1 MFDWYTT
8 MNQPDWD
15 GRTYAFPQPM
25 GAAPVQPLPQ
35 ENPMQRP
42 QTTNEMLPQGSV
54 SGGLLGKLAEE
65 GEQATPRMPSPLR
78 AKHGQGGAAASPAPS
93 PAQVQR
99 PAPQA
104 NPLTAPASGPLAGPV
119 MQPQMM
125 PPQPMPMAAS
135 YGWGQP
141 LPQMAGQG
149 AASAQAGKT
158 GEDKGF
164 LGNMDLGALA
174 LFAGLSMLGN
184 NTGGRTFGQ
193 MVGKA
198 GFDALAGAGGMAAAQ
213 AAAERQKKQ
222 DAREDMA
229 TRMAQHKIDLER
241 YKMAQEAAAMQALQ
255 GYLGGSAGGGMG
267 GMMPSRPTLS
277 GAYTG
282 AALAPDVDA
291 LIVKYSQEMGID
303 PNIAR
308 AVTMQ
313 ESGGRQDVVSP
324 AGAIGTFQLMPD
336 TAKELGVDPHNLDQN
351 IRGGIMYLKQMHDRY
366 GGNWDRALYAYN
378 WGPGNMDAYLQTGK
392 GLDGRPMPSE
402 TLNYVPGVRNR
413 LSGGQQPAVAGGYGG
428 GGVPTIPLQALAL
441 PGAAGEAARAI
452 FAAQQKV
459 MDRLQYVDGVGMIDK
474 STGMVAPLRTAD
486 GMPYMSPKQRKEE
499 ADAAKQ
505 EQAREAQ
512 RRFALQNAKTQ
523 MTSLGNALSMI
534 PEPGRGVSWDTGFTG
549 SVLSMLPG
557 TDARNLQAELD
568 TIGSGSMLQTMQA
581 LKAASP
587 TGATGMGA
595 LSDSEGKLL
604 RESLGSL
611 DTWQSPEQLRRNLL
625 NIKAVYTDMLVSW
638 GYTPE
643 QATSLFAQPKQGKTG
658 AANEG
663 ETIPPMPSG
672 AYPVNF

>member
-15 GRTYAFPQPM
+15 GRTYAFPQPT
-25 GAAPVQPLPQ
+25 GVAPVQA
-35 ENPMQRP
+35 
-42 QTTNEMLPQGSV
+42 LPQGSV

-65 GEQATPRMPSPLR
+65 GEAQATPRIPSPLGP
-78 AKHGQGGAAASPAPS
+78 KQEQGGEDASPAP
-93 PAQVQR
+93 VQR

-104 NPLTAPASGPLAGPV
+104 NPLMAPAFGSLAGPV

-125 PPQPMPMAAS
+125 PQQPMPMAAP

-164 LGNMDLGALA
+164 LGNVDPGALA

-193 MVGKA
+193 LVGKA

-213 AAAERQKKQ
+213 AAAERQKRQ

-229 TRMAQHKIDLER
+229 TRIAQHKIDLER
-241 YKMAQEAAAMQALQ
+241 YKLAQESAGMQALQ
-255 GYLGGSAGGGMG
+255 GYLSGGAGGGMG
-267 GMMPSRPTLS
+267 GMMPSRPTLG

-291 LIVKYSQEMGID
+291 LIVKYSQEYGVD

-308 AVTMQ
+308 AVAMQ
-313 ESGGRQDVVSP
+313 ESGGRHDVVSP

-336 TAKELGVDPHNLDQN
+336 TAKELGVDPHDLDQN
-351 IRGGIMYLKQMHDRY
+351 IRGGIQYLKQMHDRY

-402 TLNYVPGVRNR
+402 TLNYVPGVRGR

-428 GGVPTIPLQALAL
+428 GAGGMPMIPLQALTL
-441 PGAAGEAARAI
+441 PGAAGEAARAV

-499 ADAAKQ
+499 ADASKQ

-512 RRFALQNAKTQ
+512 RRFVFQNAKTQ
-523 MTSLGNALSMI
+523 MASLDNALSLV
-534 PEPGRGVSWDTGFTG
+534 PETGVSWHTGLTG
-549 SVLSMLPG
+549 SALSMLPS
-557 TDARNLQAELD
+557 TAARNLKAELD
-568 TIGSGSMLQTMQA
+568 TIGSGSILQTMQA

-587 TGATGMGA
+587 TGATGMGV
-595 LSDSEGKLL
+595 LSDSDVKIL
-604 RESLGSL
+604 RGALGSL

-625 NIKAVYTDMLVSW
+625 NIKKVYTDMLVSW
-638 GYTPE
+638 GYTSE
-643 QATSLFAQPKQGKTG
+643 QVASLFAQPKRGG
-658 AANEG
+658 APAGNGGVPEL
-663 ETIPPMPSG
+663 PPGFREVM
-672 AYPVNF
+672 

>member
-35 ENPMQRP
+35 
-42 QTTNEMLPQGSV
+42 GSV

-65 GEQATPRMPSPLR
+65 GEAQATGP
-78 AKHGQGGAAASPAPS
+78 KQGQGGAAASPAPS

-125 PPQPMPMAAS
+125 PQQTMPMATP

-158 GEDKGF
+158 GEDKGVF
-164 LGNMDLGALA
+164 GNFDPGALA

-193 MVGKA
+193 LVGKA

-213 AAAERQKKQ
+213 AAAERQKRQ
-222 DAREDMA
+222 DAREDMT
-229 TRMAQHKIDLER
+229 TRIAQHKIDLER
-241 YKMAQEAAAMQALQ
+241 YKMAQEAAGMQALQ
-255 GYLGGSAGGGMG
+255 GYLGGGVGAGMG
-267 GMMPSRPTLS
+267 GMMPSRPTLG

-291 LIVKYSQEMGID
+291 LIVKYSQEIGID

-308 AVTMQ
+308 AVAMQ

-336 TAKELGVDPHNLDQN
+336 TAKELGVDPHDLDQN
-351 IRGGIMYLKQMHDRY
+351 IRGGIQYLKQMYDRY

-402 TLNYVPGVRNR
+402 TLNYVPGVRGR
-413 LSGGQQPAVAGGYGG
+413 LGGGQQPAVAGGYGG
-428 GGVPTIPLQALAL
+428 GGAPTIPLQALAL

-452 FAAQQKV
+452 FAAQQKA

-505 EQAREAQ
+505 EQARDAQ

-523 MTSLGNALSMI
+523 MTSLDNALSMI
-534 PEPGRGVSWDTGFTG
+534 PEPGRGVSWDTGLTG

-625 NIKAVYTDMLVSW
+625 NIKKVYTDMLVSW

-643 QATSLFAQPKQGKTG
+643 QAASLFAQQKR
-658 AANEG
+658 G
-663 ETIPPMPSG
+663 EIPAGNGGVPELPPGFREVM
-672 AYPVNF
+672 

>member
-15 GRTYAFPQPM
+15 GRTYAL
-25 GAAPVQPLPQ
+25 PLPSMMPPSQ
-35 ENPMQRP
+35 HNPMQRP
-42 QTTNEMLPQGSV
+42 QATNEMLPQGSV

-65 GEQATPRMPSPLR
+65 GEQATPRMPSPFGPR
-78 AKHGQGGAAASPAPS
+78 QGQGGAAASPAP
-93 PAQVQR
+93 VQR

-104 NPLTAPASGPLAGPV
+104 NSLTAPASGPLAGPV

-125 PPQPMPMAAS
+125 PQQSMPMAAP

-149 AASAQAGKT
+149 TASAQTGKA

-164 LGNMDLGALA
+164 LGNMDPGALA

-193 MVGKA
+193 LVGKA

-241 YKMAQEAAAMQALQ
+241 YKMAQEVAGMQALQ
-255 GYLGGSAGGGMG
+255 GYLGGGSGGG
-267 GMMPSRPTLS
+267 RPTL
-277 GAYTG
+277 GGQWGGQYTG
-282 AALAPDVDA
+282 AALAPEVDGW
-291 LIVKYSQEMGID
+291 IVKYSQEYGVD
-303 PNIAR
+303 PNIVR
-308 AVTMQ
+308 AVVMQ
-313 ESGGRQDVVSP
+313 ESGGRQDVISP
-324 AGAIGTFQLMPD
+324 AGAIGYGQLMLD
-336 TAKELGVDPHNLDQN
+336 TAKGLGVDPYDPEQN
-351 IRGGIMYLKQMHDRY
+351 IKGTVMYLGQMRDRY
-366 GGNWDRALYAYN
+366 DGNWDRALYAYN

-402 TLNYVPGVRNR
+402 TLNYVPGVRGR

-428 GGVPTIPLQALAL
+428 GAGGMPMIPLQALTL
-441 PGAAGEAARAI
+441 PGAAGEAARAV

-499 ADAAKQ
+499 ADASKQ

-643 QATSLFAQPKQGKTG
+643 QAASLFVQPKRGKAG

>member
-35 ENPMQRP
+35 QNPMQ
-42 QTTNEMLPQGSV
+42 LPQGSV

-65 GEQATPRMPSPLR
+65 GEVQATPRMPSPFGP
-78 AKHGQGGAAASPAPS
+78 KQGQDGAASSSAP
-93 PAQVQR
+93 VQR

-125 PPQPMPMAAS
+125 PQQPMPMAAP

-149 AASAQAGKT
+149 AASAQAGKA
-158 GEDKGF
+158 GEDKGV
-164 LGNMDLGALA
+164 LGNFDPGALA

-193 MVGKA
+193 LVGKA

-229 TRMAQHKIDLER
+229 TRIAQHKIDLER
-241 YKMAQEAAAMQALQ
+241 YKMAQEAAGMQALQ
-255 GYLGGSAGGGMG
+255 GYLGGGAGGGMG
-267 GMMPSRPTLS
+267 GMMPSRPTLG

-282 AALAPDVDA
+282 AAIAPEVDG

-308 AVTMQ
+308 AVAMQ

-336 TAKELGVDPHNLDQN
+336 TAKELGVDPHDLEQN
-351 IRGGIMYLKQMHDRY
+351 IRGGIQYLKQMHDRY

-378 WGPGNMDAYLQTGK
+378 WGPGNMDAYLKTGK
-392 GLDGRPMPSE
+392 GLNGQPMPSE
-402 TLNYVPGVRNR
+402 TLNYVPGVRGR
-413 LSGGQQPAVAGGYGG
+413 LSGGQQPAVADGYGG
-428 GGVPTIPLQALAL
+428 AGGMPMIPLQALTL
-441 PGAAGEAARAI
+441 PGAAGEAARAV
-452 FAAQQKV
+452 FAAQQKA

-474 STGMVAPLRTAD
+474 STGMVTPLRTPD
-486 GMPYMSPKQRKEE
+486 GTPYMSPKQRKEE

-534 PEPGRGVSWDTGFTG
+534 PEPGSGVSWDTGFTG
-549 SVLSMLPG
+549 SVLSIFPG

-625 NIKAVYTDMLVSW
+625 NIKKVYTDMLVSW

-643 QATSLFAQPKQGKTG
+643 QAESLFAQPKRGKTG

-672 AYPVNF
+672 AHPVNF

>member
-1 MFDWYTT
+1 MFDWYAWV
-8 MNQPDWD
+8 NDPQRW
-15 GRTYAFPQPM
+15 GGPQPPM
-25 GAAPVQPLPQ
+25 ISPTQPPAQ
-35 ENPMQRP
+35 QNPMQRP
-42 QTTNEMLPQGSV
+42 QATDELLP
-54 SGGLLGKLAEE
+54 GGLLGKLAGEE
-65 GEQATPRMPSPLR
+65 EAQPTPSPFGPKDEAQAATP
-78 AKHGQGGAAASPAPS
+78 APA
-93 PAQVQR
+93 QR

-125 PPQPMPMAAS
+125 PQQPMPMAAP

-164 LGNMDLGALA
+164 LGNMDPGALA

-193 MVGKA
+193 LVGKA

-213 AAAERQKKQ
+213 AAAERQKRQ
-222 DAREDMA
+222 DAREDMT
-229 TRMAQHKIDLER
+229 TRIAQHKIDLER
-241 YKMAQEAAAMQALQ
+241 YKMAQEAAGMQALQ
-255 GYLGGSAGGGMG
+255 GYLGGGAGAGMG
-267 GMMPSRPTLS
+267 GMMPSRPTLG

-308 AVTMQ
+308 AVAMQ

-324 AGAIGTFQLMPD
+324 AGAIGTFQLRAD
-336 TAKELGVDPHNLDQN
+336 TAKELGVDPHDLEQN
-351 IRGGIMYLKQMHDRY
+351 IRGGIMYLKQMYDRY
-366 GGNWDRALYAYN
+366 DGNWDRALYAYN
-378 WGPGNMDAYLQTGK
+378 WGPGNMDAYLKTGK
-392 GLDGRPMPSE
+392 GLNGQPMPSE
-402 TLNYVPGVRNR
+402 TLNYVPGVRGR

-428 GGVPTIPLQALAL
+428 GGVPTIPLHLLAL
-441 PGAAGEAARAI
+441 PGAAGEAARAVY
-452 FAAQQKV
+452 AAQQKA

-474 STGMVAPLRTAD
+474 FTGMVAPLRTAD

-499 ADAAKQ
+499 AEAAKQ
-505 EQAREAQ
+505 ERAREAQ
-512 RRFALQNAKTQ
+512 RRFAFQNARTQ
-523 MTSLGNALSMI
+523 MTSLTNALSLV
-534 PEPGRGVSWDTGFTG
+534 PETGISWNTGFTG
-549 SVLSMLPG
+549 SVASYLPS
-557 TDARNLQAELD
+557 TDARNLYAELD
-568 TIGSGSMLQTMQA
+568 TIGSGSMLQSMQA
-581 LKAASP
+581 LKEASP
-587 TGATGMGA
+587 TGATGMGG
-595 LSDSEGKLL
+595 LSDKEGKAL
-604 RESLGSL
+604 RDALGSL

-625 NIKAVYTDMLVSW
+625 NIKKVYTDMLVSW

-643 QATSLFAQPKQGKTG
+643 QVESLFAQPKQGKTG

-672 AYPVNF
+672 AYPENF

>member
-15 GRTYAFPQPM
+15 GRTYAL
-25 GAAPVQPLPQ
+25 PLPSMMPPSQ
-35 ENPMQRP
+35 QNPMQRP
-42 QTTNEMLPQGSV
+42 QATNEMLPQGSV

-65 GEQATPRMPSPLR
+65 GEQATPRMPSPFGP
-78 AKHGQGGAAASPAPS
+78 KQGQGGAAASPAPS
-93 PAQVQR
+93 PAPVQR

-104 NPLTAPASGPLAGPV
+104 NPLMAPAFGSLAGPV

-125 PPQPMPMAAS
+125 PQQPMPMAAP

-164 LGNMDLGALA
+164 LGNVDPGALA

-193 MVGKA
+193 LVGKA

-213 AAAERQKKQ
+213 AAAERQKRQ

-229 TRMAQHKIDLER
+229 TRIAQHKIDLER
-241 YKMAQEAAAMQALQ
+241 YKLAQESAGMQALQ
-255 GYLGGSAGGGMG
+255 GYLGGGAGG
-267 GMMPSRPTLS
+267 GMMPSRPTLG

-282 AALAPDVDA
+282 AAFAPDVDA
-291 LIVKYSQEMGID
+291 LIVKYSQEYGVD

-308 AVTMQ
+308 AVAMQ
-313 ESGGRQDVVSP
+313 ESGGRHDVVSP

-336 TAKELGVDPHNLDQN
+336 TAKELGVDPHDLDQN
-351 IRGGIMYLKQMHDRY
+351 IRGGIQYLKQMHDRY

-402 TLNYVPGVRNR
+402 TLNYVPGVRGR

-428 GGVPTIPLQALAL
+428 GAGGMPMIPLQALTL
-441 PGAAGEAARAI
+441 PGAAGEAARAV

-499 ADAAKQ
+499 ADASKQ

-512 RRFALQNAKTQ
+512 RRFVFQNAKTQ
-523 MTSLGNALSMI
+523 MASLDNALSLV
-534 PEPGRGVSWDTGFTG
+534 PETGVSWNTGLTG
-549 SVLSMLPG
+549 SALSMLPS
-557 TDARNLQAELD
+557 TAARNLKAELD
-568 TIGSGSMLQTMQA
+568 TIGSGSILQTMQA

-587 TGATGMGA
+587 TGATGMGV
-595 LSDSEGKLL
+595 LSDSDVKIL
-604 RESLGSL
+604 RGALGSL

-625 NIKAVYTDMLVSW
+625 NIKKVYTDMLVSW

-643 QATSLFAQPKQGKTG
+643 QVASLFAQPKRGG
-658 AANEG
+658 APAGNGGVPEL
-663 ETIPPMPSG
+663 PPGFREVM
-672 AYPVNF
+672 

>member
-15 GRTYAFPQPM
+15 GRTYAFPQPT
-25 GAAPVQPLPQ
+25 GVAPVQA
-35 ENPMQRP
+35 
-42 QTTNEMLPQGSV
+42 LPQGSV

-65 GEQATPRMPSPLR
+65 GEAQATPRIPSPLGP
-78 AKHGQGGAAASPAPS
+78 KQEQGGEDASPAPE
-93 PAQVQR
+93 QR

-104 NPLTAPASGPLAGPV
+104 NPLMAPAFGSLAGPV

-125 PPQPMPMAAS
+125 PQQPMPMAAP

-164 LGNMDLGALA
+164 LGNVDPGALA

-193 MVGKA
+193 LVGKA

-213 AAAERQKKQ
+213 AAAERQKRQ

-229 TRMAQHKIDLER
+229 TRIAQHKIDLER
-241 YKMAQEAAAMQALQ
+241 YKLAQESAGMQALQ
-255 GYLGGSAGGGMG
+255 GYLGGGAGGGMG
-267 GMMPSRPTLS
+267 GMMPSRPTLG

-291 LIVKYSQEMGID
+291 LIVKYSQEYGVD

-308 AVTMQ
+308 AVAMQ
-313 ESGGRQDVVSP
+313 ESGGRHDVVSP

-336 TAKELGVDPHNLDQN
+336 TAKELGVDPHDLDQN
-351 IRGGIMYLKQMHDRY
+351 IRGGIQYLKQMHDRY

-402 TLNYVPGVRNR
+402 TLNYVPGVRGR

-428 GGVPTIPLQALAL
+428 GAGGVPMIPLQALTL
-441 PGAAGEAARAI
+441 PGAAGEAARAV

-499 ADAAKQ
+499 ADASKQ

-512 RRFALQNAKTQ
+512 RRFVFQNAKTQ
-523 MTSLGNALSMI
+523 MASLDNALSLV
-534 PEPGRGVSWDTGFTG
+534 PETGVSWNTGLTG
-549 SVLSMLPG
+549 SALSMLPS
-557 TDARNLQAELD
+557 TAARNLKAELD
-568 TIGSGSMLQTMQA
+568 TIGSGSILQTMQA

-587 TGATGMGA
+587 TGATGMGV
-595 LSDSEGKLL
+595 LSDSDVKIL
-604 RESLGSL
+604 RGALGSL

-625 NIKAVYTDMLVSW
+625 NIKKVYTDMLVSW

-643 QATSLFAQPKQGKTG
+643 QAASLFVQPKRGG
-658 AANEG
+658 APAGNGGVPEL
-663 ETIPPMPSG
+663 PPGFSEVM
-672 AYPVNF
+672 

>member
-15 GRTYAFPQPM
+15 GRTYAFPQPT
-25 GAAPVQPLPQ
+25 GVAPVQPLPQ
-35 ENPMQRP
+35 GNPMQRP
-42 QTTNEMLPQGSV
+42 QATNEMLPQGSV
-54 SGGLLGKLAEE
+54 SGGLLGLMAGE
-65 GEQATPRMPSPLR
+65 GEATPRMPSPFGP
-78 AKHGQGGAAASPAPS
+78 KQEQGGAAASPAPS
-93 PAQVQR
+93 PAPVQP

-125 PPQPMPMAAS
+125 PQQPMSMAAS

-193 MVGKA
+193 LVGRA

-213 AAAERQKKQ
+213 AAAERQKRQ
-222 DAREDMA
+222 DAREDMT
-229 TRMAQHKIDLER
+229 TRIAQHKIDLER
-241 YKMAQEAAAMQALQ
+241 YKLAQEAAGMQALQ
-255 GYLGGSAGGGMG
+255 GYLGGGAGAGMG
-267 GMMPSRPTLS
+267 GMMPSRPTLG

-291 LIVKYSQEMGID
+291 LIVKYSQEVGID

-308 AVTMQ
+308 AVAMQ

-324 AGAIGTFQLMPD
+324 AGAIGTFQLMAD
-336 TAKELGVDPHNLDQN
+336 TAKELGVDPHDLDQN
-351 IRGGIMYLKQMHDRY
+351 IRGGIQYLKQMHDRY
-366 GGNWDRALYAYN
+366 DGNWDRALYAYN
-378 WGPGNMDAYLQTGK
+378 WGPGNMDAYLKTGK
-392 GLDGRPMPSE
+392 GLNGQPMPSE
-402 TLNYVPGVRNR
+402 TLNYVPGVRGR
-413 LSGGQQPAVAGGYGG
+413 LGSGQQPAVAGGYGG
-428 GGVPTIPLQALAL
+428 GVSTIPLQALAL
-441 PGAAGEAARAI
+441 PGAAGEAARAVY
-452 FAAQQKV
+452 AAQQKA

-523 MTSLGNALSMI
+523 MTSLGNALSII
-534 PEPGRGVSWDTGFTG
+534 PEPGSGVSWDTGFTG
-549 SVLSMLPG
+549 SVLSIFPG

-643 QATSLFAQPKQGKTG
+643 QAASLFAQPKRGGTPAG
-658 AANEG
+658 NGGVPEL
-663 ETIPPMPSG
+663 PPGFREVM
-672 AYPVNF
+672 

>member
-1 MFDWYTT
+1 MFDWYAWV
-8 MNQPDWD
+8 NDPQRW
-15 GRTYAFPQPM
+15 GGPQPPM
-25 GAAPVQPLPQ
+25 ISPTQPPAQ
-35 ENPMQRP
+35 QNPMQRP
-42 QTTNEMLPQGSV
+42 QATDERLP
-54 SGGLLGKLAEE
+54 GGLLGKLAEE
-65 GEQATPRMPSPLR
+65 GEVQATPRMPSPFGP
-78 AKHGQGGAAASPAPS
+78 KQGQDGAASSSAP
-93 PAQVQR
+93 VQR
-99 PAPQA
+99 PAPQV

-125 PPQPMPMAAS
+125 PQQPMPMAAP

-149 AASAQAGKT
+149 TAFAQAGKT
-158 GEDKGF
+158 GEDKGL
-164 LGNMDLGALA
+164 LGNMDPGALA

-193 MVGKA
+193 LVGKA

-213 AAAERQKKQ
+213 AAAERQKRK
-222 DAREDMA
+222 DDREDMT
-229 TRMAQHKIDLER
+229 TRIAQHKIDLER

-255 GYLGGSAGGGMG
+255 GYLGGGAGGGMG
-267 GMMPSRPTLS
+267 GMMPSRPTLG

-291 LIVKYSQEMGID
+291 LIVKYSQEYGVD

-308 AVTMQ
+308 AVAMQ

-336 TAKELGVDPHNLDQN
+336 TAKELGVDPHDLEQN
-351 IRGGIMYLKQMHDRY
+351 IRGGIQYLKQMHDRY

-378 WGPGNMDAYLQTGK
+378 WGPGNMDAYLKTGK
-392 GLDGRPMPSE
+392 GLNGQPMPSE
-402 TLNYVPGVRNR
+402 TLNYVPGVRGR
-413 LSGGQQPAVAGGYGG
+413 LGSGQQPAVAGGYGG
-428 GGVPTIPLQALAL
+428 GVSTIPLQALAL
-441 PGAAGEAARAI
+441 PGAAGEAARAVY
-452 FAAQQKV
+452 AAQQKA

-505 EQAREAQ
+505 ERAREAQ
-512 RRFALQNAKTQ
+512 RRFALQNARTQ
-523 MTSLGNALSMI
+523 MTSLTNALSLV
-534 PEPGRGVSWDTGFTG
+534 PETGISWNTGFTG
-549 SVLSMLPG
+549 SVASYLPS
-557 TDARNLQAELD
+557 TDARNLYAELD
-568 TIGSGSMLQTMQA
+568 TIGSGSMLQNMQA
-581 LKAASP
+581 LKEASP
-587 TGATGMGA
+587 TGATGMGG
-595 LSDSEGKLL
+595 LTDKEGKTL
-604 RESLGSL
+604 RDVLGSL

-625 NIKAVYTDMLVSW
+625 NIKKVYTDMLVSW

-643 QATSLFAQPKQGKTG
+643 QVESLFAQPKRGKTG

-672 AYPVNF
+672 AYPENF

>member
-15 GRTYAFPQPM
+15 GRTYAL
-25 GAAPVQPLPQ
+25 PLPPMRPPAQ
-35 ENPMQRP
+35 QNPMQRP
-42 QTTNEMLPQGSV
+42 QATNEVLPQGSLP
-54 SGGLLGKLAEE
+54 GGLLGLMAGE
-65 GEQATPRMPSPLR
+65 GEATPRMPSPFGP
-78 AKHGQGGAAASPAPS
+78 KQEQGGEDASPAP
-93 PAQVQR
+93 VQR

-104 NPLTAPASGPLAGPV
+104 NSLTAPASGPLAGPV

-125 PPQPMPMAAS
+125 PQQSMPMAAP

-149 AASAQAGKT
+149 TASAQTGKA

-164 LGNMDLGALA
+164 LGNMDPGALA

-193 MVGKA
+193 LVGRA
-198 GFDALAGAGGMAAAQ
+198 GMDALAGVGGMAAGQAQ
-213 AAAERQKKQ
+213 RERQKRQ
-222 DAREDMA
+222 DAREDIA
-229 TRMAQHKIDLER
+229 TQIAQHKIDLER
-241 YKMAQEAAAMQALQ
+241 YKMAQEAAGMQALQ
-255 GYLGGSAGGGMG
+255 GYLGGGAGGGMG
-267 GMMPSRPTLS
+267 GMMPSRPTLG

-291 LIVKYSQEMGID
+291 LIVKYSQEYGVD

-308 AVTMQ
+308 AVAMQ

-324 AGAIGTFQLMPD
+324 SGAIGTFQLMPD
-336 TAKELGVDPHNLDQN
+336 TAKELGVDPHDLDQN
-351 IRGGIMYLKQMHDRY
+351 IRGGIQYLKQMHDRY
-366 GGNWDRALYAYN
+366 GGNLDRALYAYN
-378 WGPGNMDAYLQTGK
+378 WGPGNMDAYLKTGK

-402 TLNYVPGVRNR
+402 TLNYVPGVRGR

-428 GGVPTIPLQALAL
+428 GAGGMPMIPLQALTL
-441 PGAAGEAARAI
+441 PGAAGEAARAV

-523 MTSLGNALSMI
+523 MTSLGNALSII

-625 NIKAVYTDMLVSW
+625 NIKKVYTDMLVSW

-643 QATSLFAQPKQGKTG
+643 QVASLFAQPKQGKAG

-672 AYPVNF
+672 AYPENF

>member
-15 GRTYAFPQPM
+15 GRTYAL
-25 GAAPVQPLPQ
+25 PLPPMRPPAQ
-35 ENPMQRP
+35 QNPMQRA
-42 QTTNEMLPQGSV
+42 QATNEMLPQGSV

-65 GEQATPRMPSPLR
+65 GEEQATPRIPSPFGP
-78 AKHGQGGAAASPAPS
+78 KQEQGGAAASPAPS
-93 PAQVQR
+93 SAPVQR

-125 PPQPMPMAAS
+125 PQQPMPMAAP

-158 GEDKGF
+158 GEDKGV
-164 LGNMDLGALA
+164 LGNFDPGALA

-193 MVGKA
+193 LVGKA

-213 AAAERQKKQ
+213 AAAERQKRQ

-229 TRMAQHKIDLER
+229 TRIAQHKIDLER
-241 YKMAQEAAAMQALQ
+241 YKLAQESAGIQALQ
-255 GYLGGSAGGGMG
+255 GYLGGGAGGGMG
-267 GMMPSRPTLS
+267 GMMPSRPTLG

-291 LIVKYSQEMGID
+291 LIVKYSQEYGVD

-308 AVTMQ
+308 AVAMQ
-313 ESGGRQDVVSP
+313 ESGGRHDVVSP

-336 TAKELGVDPHNLDQN
+336 TAKELGVDPHNLEQN
-351 IRGGIMYLKQMHDRY
+351 IRGGIQYLKQMHDRY

-402 TLNYVPGVRNR
+402 TLNYVPGVRGR
-413 LSGGQQPAVAGGYGG
+413 LGGGQQPAVAGGYGG
-428 GGVPTIPLQALAL
+428 GGAPTIPLQALAL

-452 FAAQQKV
+452 FAAQQKA

-505 EQAREAQ
+505 EQARDAQ

-523 MTSLGNALSMI
+523 MTSLDNALSMI
-534 PEPGRGVSWDTGFTG
+534 PEPGRGVSWDTGLTG

-625 NIKAVYTDMLVSW
+625 NIKKVYTDMLVSW

-643 QATSLFAQPKQGKTG
+643 QAASLFAQPKRGG
-658 AANEG
+658 
-663 ETIPPMPSG
+663 IPAGNGGVPELPPGFREVM
-672 AYPVNF
+672 

>member
-1 MFDWYTT
+1 MFDWYAWV
-8 MNQPDWD
+8 NDPQRW
-15 GRTYAFPQPM
+15 GGPQPPM
-25 GAAPVQPLPQ
+25 ISPTQPPAQ
-35 ENPMQRP
+35 QNPMQRP
-42 QTTNEMLPQGSV
+42 QATDELLP
-54 SGGLLGKLAEE
+54 GGLLGKLAGEE
-65 GEQATPRMPSPLR
+65 EAQPTPSPFGPKDEAQAATP
-78 AKHGQGGAAASPAPS
+78 APA
-93 PAQVQR
+93 QR

-104 NPLTAPASGPLAGPV
+104 NPWTAPASGPLAGPV

-125 PPQPMPMAAS
+125 PQQPMPMATP

-149 AASAQAGKT
+149 TASAQTGKA

-164 LGNMDLGALA
+164 LGNVDPGALA

-193 MVGKA
+193 LVGKA

-213 AAAERQKKQ
+213 AAAERQKRQ
-222 DAREDMA
+222 DDREDMT
-229 TRMAQHKIDLER
+229 TRIAQHKIDLER

-255 GYLGGSAGGGMG
+255 GYLGGGAGGGMG
-267 GMMPSRPTLS
+267 GMMPSRPTLG

-303 PNIAR
+303 PNIAK
-308 AVTMQ
+308 AVAMQ

-336 TAKELGVDPHNLDQN
+336 TAKELGVDPHDLEQN
-351 IRGGIMYLKQMHDRY
+351 IRGGIMYLKQMYDRY

-402 TLNYVPGVRNR
+402 TLNYVPGVRGR
-413 LSGGQQPAVAGGYGG
+413 LGGGQQPAVAGGYGG
-428 GGVPTIPLQALAL
+428 GGGMPTIPLQALTL
-441 PGAAGEAARAI
+441 PGAAGEAARAV
-452 FAAQQKV
+452 FAAQQKA

-474 STGMVAPLRTAD
+474 FTGMVAPLRTAD

-512 RRFALQNAKTQ
+512 RRFALQNARTQ
-523 MTSLGNALSMI
+523 MTSLTNALSLV
-534 PEPGRGVSWDTGFTG
+534 PETGISWNTGFTG
-549 SVLSMLPG
+549 SVASYLPS
-557 TDARNLQAELD
+557 TDARNLYAELD
-568 TIGSGSMLQTMQA
+568 TIGSGSMLQSMQA
-581 LKAASP
+581 LKEASP
-587 TGATGMGA
+587 TGATGMGG
-595 LSDSEGKLL
+595 LTDKEGKTL
-604 RESLGSL
+604 RDALGSL

-625 NIKAVYTDMLVSW
+625 NIKKVYTDMLVSW

-643 QATSLFAQPKQGKTG
+643 QVESLFAQPKRGKTG

-672 AYPVNF
+672 AYPENF

>member
-15 GRTYAFPQPM
+15 GRTYAL
-25 GAAPVQPLPQ
+25 PLPPMRPPAQ
-35 ENPMQRP
+35 QNPMQRP
-42 QTTNEMLPQGSV
+42 QATNEVLPQGS
-54 SGGLLGKLAEE
+54 SLGGLLGLMAGE
-65 GEQATPRMPSPLR
+65 GEATPRMPSPFGP
-78 AKHGQGGAAASPAPS
+78 KQEQGGEDASPAP
-93 PAQVQR
+93 VQR

-104 NPLTAPASGPLAGPV
+104 NSLTAPASGPLAGPV

-125 PPQPMPMAAS
+125 PQQPMPMAAP

-149 AASAQAGKT
+149 AASAQAGKA

-164 LGNMDLGALA
+164 LGNVDPGALA

-193 MVGKA
+193 LVGKA

-229 TRMAQHKIDLER
+229 TRIAQHKIDLER
-241 YKMAQEAAAMQALQ
+241 YKMAQEAAGMQALQ
-255 GYLGGSAGGGMG
+255 GYLGGGAGGGMG
-267 GMMPSRPTLS
+267 GMMPSRPTLG

-282 AALAPDVDA
+282 AALAPEVDA

-308 AVTMQ
+308 AVAMQ

-336 TAKELGVDPHNLDQN
+336 TAKELGVDPHDLDQN
-351 IRGGIMYLKQMHDRY
+351 IRGGIQYLKQMHDRY

-402 TLNYVPGVRNR
+402 TLNYVPGVRGR

-428 GGVPTIPLQALAL
+428 GGGVPTIPLHLLAL

-452 FAAQQKV
+452 FAAQQT
-459 MDRLQYVDGVGMIDK
+459 Q
-474 STGMVAPLRTAD
+474 S
-486 GMPYMSPKQRKEE
+486 QRDLK
-499 ADAAKQ
+499 
-505 EQAREAQ
+505 
-512 RRFALQNAKTQ
+512 
-523 MTSLGNALSMI
+523 NALEQNRLEQNS
-534 PEPGRGVSWDTGFTG
+534 PRGEFF
-549 SVLSMLPG
+549 
-557 TDARNLQAELD
+557 RNEGKRASQYMADLQAE
-568 TIGSGSMLQTMQA
+568 A
-581 LKAASP
+581 KAAQDSISAYVAFEGILDRGLK
-587 TGATGMGA
+587 TGLGQGA
-595 LSDSEGKLL
+595 LDDVARALDRMGIDTKALGLNNVRDIDTLRNLTTRAVMSALADQKGVQTEGDAQRAMQTWVSISNSPEANRWINTYQRNLAERRIL
-604 RESLGSL
+604 RAEFIQDALWRSNGNIQEAERAWKAYSRNLPSVVPPVPE
-611 DTWQSPEQLRRNLL
+611 TAQSPRAAR
-625 NIKAVYTDMLVSW
+625 
-638 GYTPE
+638 
-643 QATSLFAQPKQGKTG
+643 TG
-658 AANEG
+658 LSE
-663 ETIPPMPSG
+663 
-672 AYPVNF
+672 FDL

>member
-25 GAAPVQPLPQ
+25 GAAQVQPLPQ
-35 ENPMQRP
+35 QNPMQRP
-42 QTTNEMLPQGSV
+42 QATNEMLPQGSV

-65 GEQATPRMPSPLR
+65 GEEQATPRMPSPFGT
-78 AKHGQGGAAASPAPS
+78 KQGQGGAAASPAPS
-93 PAQVQR
+93 PAPVQP

-125 PPQPMPMAAS
+125 PQQPMPMAAP

-149 AASAQAGKT
+149 TASAQTGKA

-164 LGNMDLGALA
+164 LGNMDPGALA

-193 MVGKA
+193 LVGKA

-229 TRMAQHKIDLER
+229 TRIAQHKIDLER

-255 GYLGGSAGGGMG
+255 GYLGGGSGAGMG
-267 GMMPSRPTLS
+267 GMMPSRPTLG

-308 AVTMQ
+308 AVAMQ

-324 AGAIGTFQLMPD
+324 AGAIGTFQLKAD
-336 TAKELGVDPHNLDQN
+336 TAKELGVDPYDLEQN
-351 IRGGIMYLKQMHDRY
+351 IRGGILYLKQMYDRY
-366 GGNWDRALYAYN
+366 DGNWDRALYAYN

-392 GLDGRPMPSE
+392 GLDGQPMPSE
-402 TLNYVPGVRNR
+402 TLNYVPGVRGR
-413 LSGGQQPAVAGGYGG
+413 LGGGQQPAVAGGYGS
-428 GGVPTIPLQALAL
+428 GGVPTIPLQALTL
-441 PGAAGEAARAI
+441 PGAAGEAARAVY
-452 FAAQQKV
+452 AAQQKA

-512 RRFALQNAKTQ
+512 RRFVFQNAKTQ
-523 MTSLGNALSMI
+523 MASLDNALSLV
-534 PEPGRGVSWDTGFTG
+534 PETGVSWNTGLTG
-549 SVLSMLPG
+549 SALSMLPS
-557 TDARNLQAELD
+557 TAARNLQAELD
-568 TIGSGSMLQTMQA
+568 TIGSGSILQTMQA

-587 TGATGMGA
+587 TGATGMGV
-595 LSDSEGKLL
+595 LSDSDVKIL
-604 RESLGSL
+604 RGALGSL

-625 NIKAVYTDMLVSW
+625 NIKKVYTDMLVSW
-638 GYTPE
+638 GYTSE
-643 QATSLFAQPKQGKTG
+643 QVASLFAQPKRGG
-658 AANEG
+658 APAGNGGVPEL
-663 ETIPPMPSG
+663 PPGFREVM
-672 AYPVNF
+672 

>member
-15 GRTYAFPQPM
+15 GRTYAL
-25 GAAPVQPLPQ
+25 PLPPMRPPAQ
-35 ENPMQRP
+35 QNPMQRP
-42 QTTNEMLPQGSV
+42 QATNEVLPQGSL
-54 SGGLLGKLAEE
+54 SGGLLGLMAGE
-65 GEQATPRMPSPLR
+65 GEATPRMPSPFGP
-78 AKHGQGGAAASPAPS
+78 KQEQGGEDASPAP
-93 PAQVQR
+93 VQR

-104 NPLTAPASGPLAGPV
+104 NPLTAPASGPLAWPV

-125 PPQPMPMAAS
+125 PQQPMPMAAP

-158 GEDKGF
+158 GEDKGAF
-164 LGNMDLGALA
+164 GNFDPGALA

-193 MVGKA
+193 LVGKA

-213 AAAERQKKQ
+213 AAAERQKRQ

-229 TRMAQHKIDLER
+229 TRIAQHKIDLER
-241 YKMAQEAAAMQALQ
+241 YKMAQEAAGMQILQ
-255 GYLGGSAGGGMG
+255 GYLGGGAGGGMG
-267 GMMPSRPTLS
+267 GMMPSRPTLG

-282 AALAPDVDA
+282 AALAPEVDGW
-291 LIVKYSQEMGID
+291 IVKYSQEYGVD
-303 PNIAR
+303 PNIVR
-308 AVTMQ
+308 AVVMQ

-324 AGAIGTFQLMPD
+324 AGAIGYGQLMLD
-336 TAKELGVDPHNLDQN
+336 TAKGLGVDPYDPEQN
-351 IRGGIMYLKQMHDRY
+351 IKGTVMYLGQMRDRY
-366 GGNWDRALYAYN
+366 DGNWDRALYAYN
-378 WGPGNMDAYLQTGK
+378 WGPGNMDAYLKTGK
-392 GLDGRPMPSE
+392 GLNGQPMPSE
-402 TLNYVPGVRNR
+402 TLNYVPGVRGR

-428 GGVPTIPLQALAL
+428 GAGGVPTIPLQALTL
-441 PGAAGEAARAI
+441 PGAAGEAARAA

-512 RRFALQNAKTQ
+512 RRFVFQNAKTQ
-523 MTSLGNALSMI
+523 MASLDNALSLV
-534 PEPGRGVSWDTGFTG
+534 PETGVSWNTGLTG
-549 SVLSMLPG
+549 SALSRLPS
-557 TDARNLQAELD
+557 TAARNLKAELD
-568 TIGSGSMLQTMQA
+568 TIGSGSILQTMQA

-587 TGATGMGA
+587 TGATGMGV
-595 LSDSEGKLL
+595 LSDSDVKIL
-604 RESLGSL
+604 RGALGSL

-625 NIKAVYTDMLVSW
+625 NIKKVYTDMLVSW

-643 QATSLFAQPKQGKTG
+643 QAASLFAQPKRGKTG

-672 AYPVNF
+672 AHPVNF